1 MKEKFSVKTDPL
13 SKPDMQTKGV
23 KTLLGDPKKAIIKL
37 SIPMM
42 VAMSVT
48 TVYNLADAIWVSSIS
63 SDALAAVGFVFPF
76 FFMVLAIASGLG
88 IGGGAAISRRIG
100 AGDKE
105 GADNVA
111 VHTIVIMLVIAMLFT
126 ILFFIFARDIFSL
139 IGAGATLDMATL
151 YARIIAIGTVSIFFS
166 FIANAIL
173 RAEGDA
179 KRAMHAMVL
188 GAVLNIA
195 LDPIF
200 IYTFGLGVAG
210 AAWATLLSMSVSS
223 LLLFY
228 WLFFKKNTYLSFR
241 FRGFHFDTSIIKDIF
256 KIGFPASLMQISM
269 SITMLIMNIILVKIG
284 IISGAEKPEYGV
296 AIFTAGWRVTTMAI
310 MPLIGISTAVVSVTG
325 AAYGA
330 RAYKKLN
337 TSYMYALKIGI
348 IIEVAIALS
357 IFFLAPMITLL
368 FTLAEAS
375 AYLTN
380 DIIIFLRIVS
390 IFFPGIAFGMLSS
403 SMFQGTG
410 KGTNALI
417 VTIFRSIIL
426 TPPLVWLFSIT
437 LGMGLPGA
445 WWGLVTA
452 NLTGSAAAFIWAKIY
467 IKNLQKLPSPTEQ

>member
-1 MKEKFSVKTDPL
+1 MKENFSVETDPL
-13 SKPDMQTKGV
+13 LKLDLQTKGV

-63 SDALAAVGFVFPF
+63 STALAAVGFVFPF
-76 FFMVLAIASGLG
+76 FFMALAIANGLG
-88 IGGGAAISRRIG
+88 VGGGAAISRRIG

-111 VHTIVIMLVIAMLFT
+111 VHTLVIMLVIAMLFT
-126 ILFFIFARDIFSL
+126 ISFFIFARDIFSL
-139 IGAGATLDMATL
+139 IGAGETLAMATL
-151 YARIIAIGTVSIFFS
+151 YARIIAIGTVTIFFS

-188 GAVLNIA
+188 GMVLNIA

-228 WLFFKKNTYLSFR
+228 WLFLKKNTYLSFR

-284 IISGAEKPEYGV
+284 IISGVEKPEYGV
-296 AIFTAGWRVTTMAI
+296 AIFTAGWRVATMAT

-348 IIEVAIALS
+348 IIESAIALS
-357 IFFLAPMITLL
+357 IFFFAPMITLL

-380 DIIIFLRIVS
+380 DIIIFLRIVC

-403 SMFQGTG
+403 SMFQGAG
-410 KGTNALI
+410 KGTSALI

-445 WWGLVTA
+445 WWGMVAA
-452 NLTGSAAAFIWAKIY
+452 NLTGSAVAFTWAKIY
-467 IKNLQKLPSPTEQ
+467 IKNLQKLPNPTEQ